1 MSDGRA
7 ARPHATGARHTRMTT
22 REELI
27 PLVTKAHHDAPYAE
41 ATETGKLL
49 AAESKLP
56 KLVAQNLGA
65 GFGQWNFFPEP
76 AEIVD
81 FALSYV
87 PPEDEASM
95 MELAR
100 KWSSDD
106 AHDRH
111 TILNLVGK
119 EILTHELKRLD
130 VPKLKELVEAT
141 RGTRALEVRKAL
153 GFEVPDMAV
162 TEKKAARAP
171 RARKEPAITAA
182 REIPLKMPKPQ
193 FVKPPPKAPPP
204 PARRFSHPK
213 FGEGT
218 LERSEGA
225 GDDMKLT
232 VKFETGTKTLL
243 AKFLTEIPT

>member
-1 MSDGRA
+1 
-7 ARPHATGARHTRMTT
+7 MTT
-22 REELI
+22 REELVA
-27 PLVTKAHHDAPYAE
+27 LVAKAHHDAPYAE
-41 ATETGKLL
+41 ASETGKLL
-49 AAESKLP
+49 AAESKMP

-65 GFGQWNFFPEP
+65 GFGQWNFFPE
-76 AEIVD
+76 AADIVD
-81 FALSYV
+81 FALAYE
-87 PPEDEASM
+87 PPADEAAM

-100 KWSSDD
+100 KWASDD

-119 EILTHELKRLD
+119 ELLTHELKRLD
-130 VPKLKELVEAT
+130 VPKLRELVEAT

-153 GFEVPDMAV
+153 GFEVPNVA
-162 TEKKAARAP
+162 EAPAKPKREP
-171 RARKEPAITAA
+171 RARREPTPS

-193 FVKPPPKAPPP
+193 FVKPTPKAPPP
-204 PARRFSHPK
+204 PARRFTHPK

-218 LERSEGA
+218 LEKSEGA

-243 AKFLTEIPT
+243 AKFLTEIPL

>member
-1 MSDGRA
+1 
-7 ARPHATGARHTRMTT
+7 MTT
-22 REELI
+22 REELVA
-27 PLVTKAHHDAPYAE
+27 LVAKAHQDAPYAE
-41 ATETGKLL
+41 ASETGKLL

-65 GFGQWNFFPEP
+65 GFGQWNFFPE
-76 AEIVD
+76 AADIVD
-81 FALSYV
+81 FALAYV
-87 PPEDEASM
+87 PPADETAM

-100 KWSSDD
+100 KWASDD

-141 RGTRALEVRKAL
+141 RGTRALEARKAL
-153 GFEVPDMAV
+153 GFEVPAGA
-162 TEKKAARAP
+162 EAPAKPARAP
-171 RARKEPAITAA
+171 RARKEPTPG

-193 FVKPPPKAPPP
+193 FVKPAPKAPPP
-204 PARRFSHPK
+204 PPRKFTHPK

-218 LERSEGA
+218 LEKSEGA
-225 GDDMKLT
+225 GEDMKLT
-232 VKFETGTKTLL
+232 VKFSTGTKTLL